1 MAGIFCQLFLCL
13 MSEIASRIIKDKN
26 ESFNSLKTKRET
38 WDKVEQLFHG
48 ILNDGVSAGTK
59 SQVFD
64 PRMASLIIERA
75 YRVMSKM
82 GIGKVKGISDNDI
95 GDAKLKN
102 LLLDK
107 YVVPNANS
115 QFDFLTKLRMVDMYS
130 NIYGSFDVLI
140 DQNVKKGYTGPDMW
154 LLNKRDV
161 FLPVGAMSIN
171 DADKVIVRT
180 WRSIEFFKGIEKDK
194 TFKNVSKIIAILEKK
209 SGSKGDRDAENN
221 SKRNEEAYE
230 RSPDGYYEILTEYT
244 KKTWTDVCVDAD
256 LEFRVQDNPHEN
268 GELPIERKY
277 SLPLIDDADGLGDA
291 ERGGSMQM
299 VQNSMWNLALDGVK
313 LSMYPPILVNKDNIA
328 AMSSIQWGAAKK
340 WLVRGNIQNAI
351 QPINLTPKGIDNFN
365 NFFQAANSSLLN
377 VFGTSD
383 TTVSEA
389 QDTSYGRTPQALKM
403 QQAREN
409 TRDNADKFYME
420 DFITRVMRK
429 MVNLLNKKQ
438 SSNISLRMFPDEIE
452 QIARDYPEIENNY
465 DKDKGMLTIPKGK
478 KSNIYDY
485 EFVSGSTFA
494 MDEAAEREN
503 LANLMQMYN
512 AAQTPQGN
520 MLVADL
526 DKQGYTFKFGEL
538 FKRIVIKS
546 GIPDWDKVLE
556 QKTKEEIAKT
566 TLDADAQAFE
576 QMKNQFM
583 SGQGMGNVPPGP
595 AGEQPPVVTNELD
608 GAVPPNIK

>member
-1 MAGIFCQLFLCL
+1 MR
-13 MSEIASRIIKDKN
+13 E
-26 ESFNSLKTKRET
+26 KRLV

-48 ILNDGVSAGTK
+48 ILNDSVSAGTK

-64 PRMASLIIERA
+64 PRLASLIIERA
-75 YRVMSKM
+75 YRVMSQM
-82 GIGKVKGISDNDI
+82 GVGKVKGMSNNDL

-115 QFDFLTKLRMVDMYS
+115 QFDLLTKFRLVDMYS
-130 NIYGSFDVLI
+130 NIYGSFDVLV
-140 DQNVKKGYTGPDMW
+140 DQNVRKDGYTGPDMW

-161 FLPVGAMSIN
+161 FLPLGAISIN

-180 WRSIEFFKGIEKDK
+180 WRTLSFFEGLKDDK
-194 TFKNVSKIIAILEKK
+194 TFKNINKIIELLKKK
-209 SGSKGDRDAENN
+209 SGSKGDVDSDNN
-221 SKRNEEAYE
+221 SKRNENSYDK
-230 RSPDGYYEILTEYT
+230 SPNGYFEILTEYS
-244 KKTWTDVCVDAD
+244 KDKWTDVCVDAD
-256 LEFRVQDNPHEN
+256 MEFREQKNPHEN
-268 GELPIERKY
+268 DELPIVRKY
-277 SLPLIDDADGLGDA
+277 SLPLIDDSEGMGDA

-313 LSMYPPILVNKDNIA
+313 LSMYPPIMINKDNIA
-328 AMSSIQWGAAKK
+328 SMSSIQWGAAKK
-340 WLVRGNIQNAI
+340 WLVRGNIQNAV

-365 NFFQAANSSLLN
+365 NFFQAANASLLN

-383 TTVSEA
+383 TTLSQQ

-420 DFITRVMRK
+420 AFITEVMKK

-438 SSNISLRMFPDEIE
+438 SGSIAIRMFPDEVE
-452 QIARDYPEIENNY
+452 QIKRDYAEIEENY
-465 DKDKGMLTIPKGK
+465 DKDKGILTVPRGK

-494 MDEAAEREN
+494 MDEQAEREN
-503 LANLMQMYN
+503 LANLMTMYN
-512 AAQTPQGN
+512 QAQTPQGN
-520 MLVADL
+520 TLVNDL
-526 DKQGYTFKFGEL
+526 EKAGYNFKFGEL
-538 FKRIVIKS
+538 FKRIVVKS
-546 GIPDWDKVLE
+546 GIKDWDQVLE
-556 QKTKEEIAKT
+556 QKTPQEIADKT
-566 TLDADAQAFE
+566 LGDDAQVFE

-583 SGQGMGNVPPGP
+583 MGQDIGQVPAQP
-595 AGEQPPVVTNELD
+595 AGGQMGGQAGGPLQVSQEGQPPITQ
-608 GAVPPNIK
+608 

>member
-1 MAGIFCQLFLCL
+1 
-13 MSEIASRIIKDKN
+13 MSR
-26 ESFNSLKTKRET
+26 
-38 WDKVEQLFHG
+38 
-48 ILNDGVSAGTK
+48 
-59 SQVFD
+59 
-64 PRMASLIIERA
+64 
-75 YRVMSKM
+75 M
-82 GIGKVKGISDNDI
+82 GIGKVKGISENDTA
-95 GDAKLKN
+95 DAKMKN

-140 DQNVKKGYTGPDMW
+140 DHNVKKGYTGPDMW

-161 FLPVGAMSIN
+161 FLPVGAISIN
-171 DADKVIVRT
+171 DAEKVIVRT
-180 WRSIEFFKGIEKDK
+180 WRTIEFFEGLLKDK
-194 TFKNVSKIIAILEKK
+194 SYKNVQKIIDILKK
-209 SGSKGDRDAENN
+209 KAGGKSNQDSDNK
-221 SKRNEEAYE
+221 SKREEDQYE
-230 RSPDGYYEILTEYT
+230 KAPDGYFEILTEYS
-244 KKTWTDVCVDAD
+244 KKTWIDVCVDAD
-256 LEFRVQDNPHEN
+256 MEFREIDNPHEN
-268 GELPIERKY
+268 DELPIERKY

-383 TTVSEA
+383 TTVSEQ

-420 DFITRVMRK
+420 DFITRVMKK

-438 SSNISLRMFPDEIE
+438 SGNIAIRMFPDEIE
-452 QIARDYPEIENNY
+452 QIARDYPEVEENY
-465 DKDKGMLTIPKGK
+465 DTEKGLLTVPKGK
-478 KSNIYDY
+478 KSNTYDY

-494 MDEAAEREN
+494 QDDAAEREN

-526 DKQGYTFKFGEL
+526 EKAGYTFKFGEL

-556 QKTKEEIAKT
+556 QKTKEEMAQM
-566 TLDADAQAFE
+566 TLDADAQQFE
-576 QMKNQFM
+576 QMKNQFL
-583 SGQGMGNVPPGP
+583 SGQGVGQVPAGP
-595 AGEQPPVVTNELD
+595 AGEQPPVVTN
-608 GAVPPNIK
+608 GPVGGPPQPNIQ